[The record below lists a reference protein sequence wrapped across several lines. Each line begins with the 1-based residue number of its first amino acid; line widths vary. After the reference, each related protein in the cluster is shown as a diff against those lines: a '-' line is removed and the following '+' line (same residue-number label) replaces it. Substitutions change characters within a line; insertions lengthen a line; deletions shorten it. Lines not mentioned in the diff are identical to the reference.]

1 MRTRGPRMGP
11 LEGTAA
17 RMLLL
22 AFAVLPAVPARAQT
36 IRPVIVE
43 YEKSRAQGRFELV
56 NDGLTPLNVVL
67 EPQSFDITDAGDPV
81 YRPLDPRIHL
91 RLSTM
96 SIRIPAKQTRFV
108 FYEATADSLPAW
120 FVIPCTFSGLPPRAG
135 VEVRVELP
143 HTVYLV
149 QKDRLERD
157 DIEIVNATLN
167 AAQHVVEVELEN
179 HGPRL
184 GRAIEA
190 EAIGGRQ
197 RERQPSFPMAPHARR
212 RLLIPWPSDESPSR
226 VVVRFH
232 GFSVE
237 RSLPEPVR
245 AGG

>member
-11 LEGTAA
+11 LEGIAA

-22 AFAVLPAVPARAQT
+22 ALAVLPAVPALAQT

-43 YEKSRAQGRFELV
+43 YEKGRAQGRFELV
-56 NDGLTPLNVVL
+56 NDGFTPLNVVL
-67 EPQSFDITDAGDPV
+67 EPKSFDITEAGDPV
-81 YRPLDPRIHL
+81 YRPLDSRIHL

-108 FYEATADSLPAW
+108 FYEATAESLPAW

-149 QKDRLERD
+149 QKDRLERG
-157 DIEIVNATLN
+157 DIEVVTATLN
-167 AAQHVVEVELEN
+167 AERHVVEVDIEN

-190 EAIGGRQ
+190 EAIGDGK
-197 RERQPSFPMAPHARR
+197 REHHPSFPMPPLARR
-212 RLLIPWPSDESPSR
+212 RLLIPWSSDESPSR

-232 GFSVE
+232 GFAVE
-237 RSLPEPVR
+237 RALPEPPR